1 MIKVDARGLDCPQ
14 PVIKT
19 KNALNKGEKVETLV
33 DNKTACKNLRK
44 LGDKMDCDVEVLE
57 VDNDFQLTFIPEE
70 ESDVVT
76 SSITSEELDDN
87 GDEGEKVY
95 FISSDILGDG
105 EEELGEI
112 LIKGFTYTL
121 TEIAPRPKAI
131 VFMNDGVKLPTLNN
145 EVIDNLKILEEAG
158 VEIISCGTCLD
169 YYGLK
174 DELSVGEVSNM
185 YTIVEILNNNP
196 VVTV

>member
-19 KNALNKGEKVETLV
+19 KDAINKGEKVETLV
-33 DNKTACKNLRK
+33 DNKTACKNLQK
-44 LGDKMDCDVEVLE
+44 LGDKMNCNVEVME
-57 VDNDFQLTFIPEE
+57 VDDDFQLTFIPEE
-70 ESDVVT
+70 ELVT
-76 SSITSEELDDN
+76 SSTTSEELDDT
-87 GDEGEKVY
+87 GDSGGKVY
-95 FISSDILGDG
+95 FISSDVVGEGDQ
-105 EEELGEI
+105 ELGEI

-121 TEIAPRPKAI
+121 TEIAPKPKAI
-131 VFMNDGVKLPTLNN
+131 VFMNDGVKLPTLND

-158 VEIISCGTCLD
+158 IEIISCGTCLD

-174 DELSVGEVSNM
+174 DELAVGEVSNM
-185 YTIVEILNNNP
+185 YTIVETLNNNP